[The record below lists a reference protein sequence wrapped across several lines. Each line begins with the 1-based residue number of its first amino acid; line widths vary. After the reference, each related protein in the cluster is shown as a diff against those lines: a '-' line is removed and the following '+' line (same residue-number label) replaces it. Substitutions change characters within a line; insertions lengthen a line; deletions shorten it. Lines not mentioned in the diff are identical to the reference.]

1 MIGAAIGALRTP
13 LGAHL
18 RAPALV
24 LPALGA
30 GGASIHLALWLVPA
44 SWQGLLLVVSLGMLA
59 RFGFLN
65 RHVVGM
71 GVLTVGLSAN
81 LAVALGNGAMPVRAR
96 ALVSAGIV
104 EPGALAS
111 VDLGAGRRFE
121 QAGDVF
127 VGLAD
132 IIPVPLFGAVMSF
145 GDLIVLMGVGTI
157 AGELARRGRAG
168 STWSLLAAAR
178 RRLEAQTVIELGVG
192 REETWV
198 GERSPDVEELLRVL
212 DLVDPEHRLGDQR
225 RDSGDRRERTGV
237 AASR

>member
-1 MIGAAIGALRTP
+1 M
-13 LGAHL
+13 
-18 RAPALV
+18 
-24 LPALGA
+24 
-30 GGASIHLALWLVPA
+30 
-44 SWQGLLLVVSLGMLA
+44 
-59 RFGFLN
+59 FLFTIST
-65 RHVVGM
+65 
-71 GVLTVGLSAN
+71 L
-81 LAVALGNGAMPVRAR
+81 ALGNGAMPVRAR

-212 DLVDPEHRLGDQR
+212 DLVDPEHRIGDQR